1 MPDVLHSD
9 RFPLPVLSFV
19 HGAAVVLSLTG
30 CAATEPLP
38 PPPVEVVVV
47 ARPTG
52 GLLFMSTES
61 PGGPSPF
68 LLLGNVNPVPAGFTA
83 LNGTALVPL
92 GHDDAVAIVDLTIPS
107 VTMTVGLPANSGATG
122 AAMVDDSIGYVAN
135 PGRNSVT
142 RVNYRTGDTASV
154 AVGTRPMALAYTR
167 GRVFVLNANSDSAG
181 RPFGPSWVS
190 VIDPV
195 TNALATGID
204 SIGLPGPGFARAAS
218 VGADGLLYVL
228 NGGDSGSVP
237 GRLSIVNPVSREE
250 VGNFG
255 GIGDSPNAL
264 VGLGE
269 RLFITSTAEGLMEF
283 DTRTRTLVHGAG
295 DGVSAPHATGV
306 AVGAN
311 GRVYTLDAGSC
322 AASDGALTV
331 RRTDLTVITSR
342 GVGTC
347 PAGILVTTIPAR

>member
-1 MPDVLHSD
+1 MRLGPY
-9 RFPLPVLSFV
+9 
-19 HGAAVVLSLTG
+19 AATLAASYFAVSTSG

-38 PPPVEVVVV
+38 PTPVEVVLV

-52 GLLFMSTES
+52 GLLFISTES

-68 LLLGNVNPVPAGFTA
+68 LPLGNVNPVPAGFTA
-83 LNGTALVPL
+83 LNGTALIPL
-92 GHDDAVAIVDLTIPS
+92 GQDDAVAVVDLTTPS
-107 VTMTVGLPANSGATG
+107 VARTIGLPANSGATG
-122 AAMVDDSIGYVAN
+122 AAIVDDSIGYVAN

-181 RPFGPSWVS
+181 RPLGPSWVS

-204 SIGLPGPGFARAAS
+204 SIGLPGPGRARAAT
-218 VGADGLLYVL
+218 VAADGLLYVV

-255 GIGDSPNAL
+255 GIGDSPNA
-264 VGLGE
+264 VGALGE

-283 DTRTRTLVHGAG
+283 DSRTRTLVHGAG

-331 RRTDLTVITSR
+331 RRTDLTVITSV

-347 PAGILVTTIPAR
+347 PAGILLTTIPAR